1 MPLFLPPWEDKI
13 SLLFNGYSNE
23 VAFLEVEGRK
33 PSPKFADVILLDF
46 EKSQKPLNPFQIV
59 QCHIVDYI
67 NIKLLE
73 IQSKY

>member
-1 MPLFLPPWEDKI
+1 MPFFFPPWEDKI
-13 SLLFNGYSNE
+13 SLLFNGISNKM
-23 VAFLEVEGRK
+23 AS
-33 PSPKFADVILLDF
+33 SPEFAYVIVLDF